1 MENKKKIMVEKGT
14 YEKAG
19 KVFDC
24 YYIKG
29 FVRGQE
35 VQAGVKPPD
44 FGGYTLLNIVFNGAT
59 EAELMVT
66 PFQMK
71 ADNGE
76 VISGNTYKVV
86 SYDED
91 GTVYECPVK
100 PARPT
105 DKTALAML
113 LR

>member
-1 MENKKKIMVEKGT
+1 MENTKKIMVEKGT
-14 YEKAG
+14 YEKNG

-29 FVRGQE
+29 VVRGQE

-44 FGGYTLLNIVFNGAT
+44 FGGYALLNIVFNGGQ

-71 ADNGE
+71 TDNGE
-76 VISGNTYKVV
+76 TISGNTYKVV

-105 DKTALAML
+105 DKTALNML